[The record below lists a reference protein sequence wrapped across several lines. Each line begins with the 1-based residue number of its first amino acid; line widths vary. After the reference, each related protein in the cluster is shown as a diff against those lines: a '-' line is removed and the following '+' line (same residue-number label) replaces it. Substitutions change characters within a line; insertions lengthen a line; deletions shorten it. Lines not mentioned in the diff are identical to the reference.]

1 MGEPRVYRLGADR
14 PRLWGRDRG
23 REVRAEIE
31 RLLDRL
37 GPGEALAVD
46 LKAVEVMDF
55 SFANEV
61 FGKLYGRIG
70 SEYPGRVLL
79 LTGLADEFVKENL
92 AAALAAL
99 NLMAV
104 AYKSPRR
111 WELLGKFAD
120 TDRETLE
127 ALQRLKV
134 ATAPQLAEALGI
146 QLTAVNQRLKKLSDT
161 GLIARTRVSAPTGGG
176 QYVYRWPG

>member
-1 MGEPRVYRLGADR
+1 MTGPRVFQLGADR
-14 PRLWGRDRG
+14 ARLWGRDRG

-31 RLLDRL
+31 GLLDSL

-46 LKAVEVMDF
+46 LRSVEVMDF

-99 NLMAV
+99 NFMAL
-104 AYKSPRR
+104 AYTSPRK

-127 ALQRLKV
+127 ALQRRKE
-134 ATAPQLAEALGI
+134 ATAPQLADALGI
-146 QLTAVNQRLKKLSDT
+146 QLTAVNQRLKKLSDA
-161 GLIARTRVSAPTGGG
+161 GLIARMRVSAPSGGG
-176 QYVYRWPG
+176 QYVYRWPV